1 MPTTKPKKQLKTK
14 TEVKI
19 SKKIIRKSVEKK
31 STGLSVK
38 VYDANGKEKDTI
50 SLSKELFSVEG
61 SPKLLAQYVHVYL
74 ANQRQGTA
82 SAKTRGEVTGSTRK
96 IYRQKGTGRAR
107 HGSIKAPIFI
117 GGGVVGGPQP
127 RDYSLK
133 LNKKQK
139 RKSLFLAL
147 TLKKKEDAILA
158 ADKDLLSIKP
168 KTKLVAEF
176 LSARG
181 LQNKKVLFVLSKMEK
196 NNFILGARNI
206 PGIQFEEAKS
216 INPYMLLSAEKIVFI
231 EDSLSVLEKHFLKNE
246 N

>member
-1 MPTTKPKKQLKTK
+1 MTKTK
-14 TEVKI
+14 KTTEKTE
-19 SKKIIRKSVEKK
+19 KKVKSVEKK
-31 STGLSVK
+31 QVSKLSVK
-38 VYDANGKEKDTI
+38 VYDASGKEKDTI

-82 SAKTRGEVTGSTRK
+82 STKTRGEVTGSTRK

-107 HGSIKAPIFI
+107 HGSIKAPIFV

-147 TLKKKEDAILA
+147 TLKKKEDAILV
-158 ADKDLLSIKP
+158 ADKSLLSIEP

-176 LSARG
+176 LSTRG
-181 LQNKKVLFVLSKMEK
+181 LQNKKALFVLPKMQK
-196 NNFILGARNI
+196 NNFILASRNI
-206 PGIQFEEAKS
+206 PYVQLEAATS
-216 INPYMLLSAEKIVFI
+216 LNPYILLDAEKIIFV
-231 EDSLSVLEKHFLKNE
+231 DDALSVLEKHFLKH
-246 N
+246 